1 MLELPPLLYKEE
13 ATLAKHKYLSLGTFM
28 VEFVYSS
35 IPTFVQVFI
44 SIIDY
49 LQNKLGKA

>member
-28 VEFVYSS
+28 VEFVYPWL
-35 IPTFVQVFI
+35 PTFVQVFI
-44 SIIDY
+44 SIIDS
-49 LQNKLGKA
+49 LQDKLCKA